1 MVKHTVY
8 DYDHYWQADAF
19 FLPVEKYLICHWL
32 QPLKTFNMG

>member
-19 FLPVEKYLICHWL
+19 FLPVEKR
-32 QPLKTFNMG
+32 FNMPLASATQNI